1 MQKVVNREVFFTSS
15 SREKRVYYIRVR
27 QSAAEKEIS
36 RRNRILHKIKKNNK
50 YYLGMTTTTKNT
62 FLCTTRF
69 TDATWQENC
78 DFRTSRK
85 TANVGCVYASPFLLN
100 TRIPKRARVFIIEMN
115 NSQNRIVGIGLVR
128 NYAIAQKYRVYTNE
142 EYNRYVFLGK
152 YRLDR
157 SQISDAKLL
166 ERLEQFCFRGIGHH
180 KRLRGITQITRRR
193 WCEWAQENWKIQL
206 DTPPLQEPP
215 PAAEAAEAAEA
226 EAEAEP
232 EAIIVR
238 HIVCDIDQMFCE
250 KFHVWKS
257 EIHW

>member
-1 MQKVVNREVFFTSS
+1 
-15 SREKRVYYIRVR
+15 
-27 QSAAEKEIS
+27 
-36 RRNRILHKIKKNNK
+36 
-50 YYLGMTTTTKNT
+50 MTTTTKNT

-85 TANVGCVYASPFLLN
+85 TANVGCVYATPFLLN
-100 TRIPKRARVFIIEMN
+100 ARIPKRARVFIIEMN

-206 DTPPLQEPP
+206 DPLQEPTAAAEA
-215 PAAEAAEAAEA
+215 PAAEAPAAA
-226 EAEAEP
+226 

-238 HIVCDIDQMFCE
+238 HIVSDIDQMFCE
-250 KFHVWKS
+250 KFHLCKS